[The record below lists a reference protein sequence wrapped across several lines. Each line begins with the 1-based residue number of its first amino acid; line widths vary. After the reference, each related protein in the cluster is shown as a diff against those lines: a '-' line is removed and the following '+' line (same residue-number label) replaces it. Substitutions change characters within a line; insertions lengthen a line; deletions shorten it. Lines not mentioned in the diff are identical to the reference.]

1 MVDKGPPESRHDSKA
16 QIAEA
21 PTVLHAET
29 AQEQTTFKKAKHVD
43 GDTAMALFDDPDELH
58 EEVDPAEA
66 RKLLWKIDFMILPYL
81 AVCYAFFYIDK
92 VSLLSSIGYTMFPSC
107 LFDTDNPFSEKTT
120 LSYAAIFGIRD
131 DLNLHGTQYS
141 WLSSIFYFGFLAW
154 AFPTNFL
161 MQRLP
166 IGKYLGVNIFLWG
179 FFLMLQAACNSFE
192 TLAVLRALGG
202 AAEACSDP
210 AFMLITS
217 MWYTR
222 REQPVRIGLWY
233 TANGIG
239 IALGGLLG
247 YGIGHLKGALPSWKY
262 EFLVIGAL
270 CSTWGIVMFIFLPDS
285 PVTARGLSKRQRRM
299 AVERLRE
306 NQTGVENKHLKPYQI
321 LEALMDYKLY
331 MFFILGIVANVPNG
345 GISNFGTIIIQGFG
359 FSTLVTTL
367 MQIPYGALI
376 ALSILACVFLNDRF
390 ENRRCVFILIFLIP
404 NLAGSFG
411 LRFVPVQHSVGRLIC
426 YYLTGPYNAAFVLI
440 LSMQI
445 ANTAGHTK
453 KVVTNAVLFL
463 GYCTGNIAG
472 PFFYKSDQ
480 SPTYSLGIWSMIV
493 SHLIEAVL
501 IITLGLLLRWENK
514 KRDAIQSQMEG
525 GLEGRDLDSTAFLD
539 LTDRENLKY
548 APLPFGTYDG
558 ND

>member
-1 MVDKGPPESRHDSKA
+1 MANNPADGPTGPKADIVDEPTLSHTESA
-16 QIAEA
+16 
-21 PTVLHAET
+21 T
-29 AQEQTTFKKAKHVD
+29 QTKWKSTNAAD
-43 GDTAMALFDDPDELH
+43 GDTAMALFDNADELH
-58 EEVDPAEA
+58 EEIDPAEA
-66 RKLLWKIDFMILPYL
+66 RRLLWKIDFMILPYL

-92 VSLLSSIGYTMFPSC
+92 
-107 LFDTDNPFSEKTT
+107 TT
-120 LSYAAIFGIRD
+120 LSYAAIFDIRE
-131 DLNLHGTQYS
+131 DLDLHGTRYS

-166 IGKYLGVNIFLWG
+166 IGKYLGVNIFMWG
-179 FFLMLQAACNSFE
+179 AFLMLQAACNSFE

-233 TANGIG
+233 TANGGG

-247 YGIGHLKGALPSWKY
+247 YGIGHIKGALPSWKY
-262 EFLVIGAL
+262 EFIVIGAL
-270 CSTWGIVMFIFLPDS
+270 CSAWGIIMFIFLPDS
-285 PVTARGLSKRQRRM
+285 PVSARGLSMRERRM
-299 AVERLRE
+299 AVDRIRE
-306 NQTGVENKHLKPYQI
+306 NQTGVENKHMKPYQI
-321 LEALMDYKLY
+321 LEAFMDYKLY
-331 MFFILGIVANVPNG
+331 MFFLLGVVCNIPNG

-359 FSTLVTTL
+359 FSTLVTTTL
-367 MQIPYGALI
+367 QIPYGVFI
-376 ALSILACVFLNDRF
+376 AISILVCVYLNDRF
-390 ENRRCVFILIFLIP
+390 ENRRCIFVLIFLIP

-411 LRFVPVQHSVGRLIC
+411 LRFVPLDQRVGRLIC
-426 YYLTGPYNAAFVLI
+426 YYLTGPYNAAFVLV

-472 PFFYKSDQ
+472 PFFYKTDQ
-480 SPTYSLGIWSMIV
+480 SQVPTYELGIWSMIV

-501 IITLGLLLRWENK
+501 ISTLGLLLRWENK
-514 KRDAIQSQMEG
+514 KRDRLQSVMEG

-548 APLPFGTYDG
+548 VSPHYIYHVMGS
-558 ND
+558 